1 MTLIG
6 IAGAKRAGKSTLAQ
20 GLALVTGLPEESFA
34 APLREFVARI
44 TGMTARELDARKEEP
59 LDWLDGVTPRQMM
72 QTVGTEWGRQMIHP
86 EIWLR
91 SLFARIPPQGAIISD
106 VRFPNEAQA
115 ILDRGGIVFR
125 VNRPG
130 LPQGD
135 GHLSEV
141 PLPPELVTVDL
152 WNTKAPRDLIEAAM
166 NCLGL
171 SLSQP
176 AAACNHE
183 REVWLDGRGFVC
195 AACSRPML
203 RRPNPPATNT
213 GD

>member
-6 IAGAKRAGKSTLAQ
+6 IAGHKRTGKSTLAQ
-20 GLALVTGLPEESFA
+20 GLSFALGLPEESFA

-44 TGMTARELDARKEEP
+44 TGMTAPELDFNKEVG
-59 LDWLDGVTPRQMM
+59 LDWLDGITPRQMM
-72 QTVGTEWGRQMIHP
+72 QTVGTEWGRQMVHP
-86 EIWLR
+86 DLWLR

-106 VRFPNEAQA
+106 VRFPNEAEA

-125 VNRPG
+125 VNRSN
-130 LPQGD
+130 LVTFD
-135 GHLSEV
+135 GHASEN

-152 WNTKAPRDLIEAAM
+152 WNTGTPRDLIEAAM

-171 SLSQP
+171 S
-176 AAACNHE
+176 
-183 REVWLDGRGFVC
+183 VGV
-195 AACSRPML
+195 
-203 RRPNPPATNT
+203 PPATNT